1 MVVDRV
7 WACSTAPNWGY
18 FLVGDHLPSKTR
30 KAIAARICE
39 NLHHAGPS
47 FCGLERTRMQRA
59 TIIRARTA
67 SLGPRQC
74 QVLIL
79 GIAVSLLTSPLLKA
93 QTTVAPQDTR
103 LAFDVASVRQNLA
116 GEDAQ
121 GADSPH
127 VNFPIGSDD
136 AYYDTGGVFS
146 ATNLPLT
153 SYLIFAFKITNNNRQ
168 ALLDSVPD
176 WVKTDHY
183 NIEARTELANA
194 SKDQM
199 RLMMQSLLRD
209 RFNLA
214 VHRET
219 RTVKVYAAVLNDLGR
234 MGPQLRAHAP
244 GAPCPEDIPNP
255 SPMSA
260 ETKSQFNFDALGFP
274 EVCGRFVNAI
284 PSKIPHHRRFGGGG
298 LSMLR
303 IVASFAG
310 VGNLDR
316 PVVDRTGLAGQF
328 DFVLDFLPDPPPG
341 QQASPDAEG
350 PSFIAAVQLQ
360 LGLKLVTERAP
371 MEFVIVDRIE
381 KPTPN

>member
-1 MVVDRV
+1 MYATRIRGRSLQRHF
-7 WACSTAPNWGY
+7 WQAL
-18 FLVGDHLPSKTR
+18 LVS
-30 KAIAARICE
+30 ISV
-39 NLHHAGPS
+39 S
-47 FCGLERTRMQRA
+47 FW
-59 TIIRARTA
+59 TA
-67 SLGPRQC
+67 SLLR
-74 QVLIL
+74 
-79 GIAVSLLTSPLLKA
+79 A
-93 QTTVAPQDTR
+93 QTAVPPQDAT

-121 GADSPH
+121 GANGPH

-153 SYLIFAFKITNNNRQ
+153 SYLIFAFKVTNNNRQ

-183 NIEARTELANA
+183 NIEARTDLKNV

-209 RFNLA
+209 RFSLA

-219 RTVKVYAAVLNDLGR
+219 RTVKVYAAVLYDPGKL
-234 MGPQLRAHAP
+234 GPQLRAHSNSAQ
-244 GAPCPEDIPNP
+244 CPEETPNP
-255 SPMSA
+255 SPTSPQT
-260 ETKSQFNFDALGFP
+260 ESQFSFDPLGFP

-284 PSKIPHHRRFGGGG
+284 QSNIPHHRRFGGGG
-298 LSMLR
+298 LPMSR

-316 PVVDRTGLAGQF
+316 PVIDRTGLSGQF

-341 QQASPDAEG
+341 QQLAPDAEG
-350 PSFIAAVQLQ
+350 PDFIGAIKSQ
-360 LGLKLVTERAP
+360 LGLKLAADKSP
-371 MEFVIVDRIE
+371 MEFVLVDRIE

>member
-1 MVVDRV
+1 M
-7 WACSTAPNWGY
+7 TG
-18 FLVGDHLPSKTR
+18 PSYSIIRTR
-30 KAIAARICE
+30 KA
-39 NLHHAGPS
+39 NLS
-47 FCGLERTRMQRA
+47 C
-59 TIIRARTA
+59 
-67 SLGPRQC
+67 RQC
-74 QVLIL
+74 HAIIFGV
-79 GIAVSLLTSPLLKA
+79 AVSLLATAFLEAQSPVQPEENK
-93 QTTVAPQDTR
+93 
-103 LAFDVASVRQNLA
+103 LAFDVASVRQNLS

-121 GADSPH
+121 GANSPH

-136 AYYDTGGVFS
+136 AYYNTGGVFS

-176 WVKTDHY
+176 WVRTEHY
-183 NIEARTELANA
+183 NIEARTDLINV

-209 RFNLA
+209 RFNLTL
-214 VHRET
+214 HRET
-219 RTVKVYAAVLNDLGR
+219 RTVKVYAAVLNDPGKLG
-234 MGPQLRAHAP
+234 PKLRAHAP
-244 GAPCPEDIPNP
+244 SAPCPEETPNP

-260 ETKSQFNFDALGFP
+260 ESKSQFSFDVLGFP

-284 PSKIPHHRRFGGGG
+284 QSKIPHHRRFGGGG
-298 LSMLR
+298 LPMSR

-316 PVVDRTGLAGQF
+316 PVIDRTGLGGQF

-341 QQASPDAEG
+341 QQLAPDAEG
-350 PSFIAAVQLQ
+350 PDMIGAIKSQ
-360 LGLKLVTERAP
+360 LGLKLAADKSQ
-371 MEFVIVDRIE
+371 MEFVLVDRIE

>member
-1 MVVDRV
+1 MVDVRNLGLRSRPCKILICCV
-7 WACSTAPNWGY
+7 VA
-18 FLVGDHLPSKTR
+18 FLTTVFD
-30 KAIAARICE
+30 
-39 NLHHAGPS
+39 
-47 FCGLERTRMQRA
+47 
-59 TIIRARTA
+59 
-67 SLGPRQC
+67 
-74 QVLIL
+74 
-79 GIAVSLLTSPLLKA
+79 LKA
-93 QTTVAPQDTR
+93 QTPVPSQEST

-183 NIEARTELANA
+183 NIEARTDLRNV

-199 RLMMQSLLRD
+199 RLMMQSLLEE
-209 RFNLA
+209 RFSLR

-219 RTVKVYAAVLNDLGR
+219 RSVKVYAAVLNVPEKL
-234 MGPQLRAHAP
+234 GPQLRVHSKNAR
-244 GAPCPEDIPNP
+244 CPEESPNL
-255 SPMSA
+255 SPLS
-260 ETKSQFNFDALGFP
+260 SQAKPQFSFDSLGFP

-284 PSKIPHHRRFGGGG
+284 QSNIPHHRRFGGGA
-298 LSMLR
+298 LPMSR

-316 PVVDRTGLAGQF
+316 PVTDHTGLIGQF
-328 DFVLDFLPDPPPG
+328 DFVLDFLPDPPTG
-341 QQASPDAEG
+341 QQSSSEAEG
-350 PSFIAAVQLQ
+350 PDFVGALKSQ
-360 LGLKLVTERAP
+360 LGLKLVTEKEP
-371 MEFVIVDRIE
+371 IEFVLVDRIE
-381 KPTPN
+381 RPTPN

>member
-1 MVVDRV
+1 VSRIRV
-7 WACSTAPNWGY
+7 GTTNLRYRLCHA
-18 FLVGDHLPSKTR
+18 L
-30 KAIAARICE
+30 IC
-39 NLHHAGPS
+39 G
-47 FCGLERTRMQRA
+47 
-59 TIIRARTA
+59 
-67 SLGPRQC
+67 
-74 QVLIL
+74 V
-79 GIAVSLLTSPLLKA
+79 AVSYLTTSFSGA
-93 QTTVAPQDTR
+93 QTTAPPQDTS
-103 LAFDVASVRQNLA
+103 LAFDVASIRQNLA

-121 GADSPH
+121 GANSPH

-176 WVKTDHY
+176 WAKTDHY
-183 NIEARTELANA
+183 NIEARTDLTNV

-209 RFNLA
+209 RFNLT

-219 RTVKVYAAVLNDLGR
+219 RSVKVYAASLNVPDKL
-234 MGPQLRAHAP
+234 GPQLRIHSNDA
-244 GAPCPEDIPNP
+244 GCPQEVPNP
-255 SPMSA
+255 SPISTP
-260 ETKSQFNFDALGFP
+260 TKPEFSFDPLGFP

-284 PSKIPHHRRFGGGG
+284 QSNIPHHRRFGGGG
-298 LSMLR
+298 LPISR

-316 PVVDRTGLAGQF
+316 PVIDRTGLSGQF

-341 QQASPDAEG
+341 QQLTPDAEG
-350 PSFIAAVQLQ
+350 PDFIGAIKSQ
-360 LGLKLVTERAP
+360 LGLKLTADKEP
-371 MEFVIVDRIE
+371 LEFVLVDRIE

>member
-1 MVVDRV
+1 MRKSNLR
-7 WACSTAPNWGY
+7 CRRCQL
-18 FLVGDHLPSKTR
+18 LVFG
-30 KAIAARICE
+30 A
-39 NLHHAGPS
+39 
-47 FCGLERTRMQRA
+47 
-59 TIIRARTA
+59 
-67 SLGPRQC
+67 
-74 QVLIL
+74 
-79 GIAVSLLTSPLLKA
+79 AVSFLTTFFLEA
-93 QTTVAPQDTR
+93 QATVPPQEAK
-103 LAFDVASVRQNLA
+103 LSFDVASVRQNLA

-121 GADSPH
+121 GANSPH

-136 AYYDTGGVFS
+136 AYYNSGGVFS

-176 WVKTDHY
+176 WAKTDHY
-183 NIEARTELANA
+183 NIEARTDLTNA

-209 RFNLA
+209 RFNLT

-219 RTVKVYAAVLNDLGR
+219 RTVKVYAAVLNVPDKL
-234 MGPQLRAHAP
+234 GPQLRAHSNSAQ
-244 GAPCPEDIPNP
+244 CPEENPNP

-260 ETKSQFNFDALGFP
+260 QTKSQFNFDPLGFP

-284 PSKIPHHRRFGGGG
+284 PSNIPHHRRFGGGG
-298 LSMLR
+298 LSMSR

-316 PVVDRTGLAGQF
+316 PVIDRTGLSGQF

-341 QQASPDAEG
+341 QQSPLDGEG
-350 PSFIAAVQLQ
+350 PGFIGAIKSQF
-360 LGLKLVTERAP
+360 GIKLVTDRTP
-371 MEFVIVDRIE
+371 MEFVLVDQIE